1 MFPNIEAIFDNL
13 DAPKTL
19 NLDAFAKVC
28 HCYNN
33 FGKKG
38 SKDWE
43 QSEES
48 PVEVISVQELKC
60 CIYVTDNISCYEE
73 HREEEKFKKIAE
85 VLEHWILQE

>member
-13 DAPKTL
+13 DAPKIL

-43 QSEES
+43 QCEES
-48 PVEVISVQELKC
+48 PVEVTSAQEFNS
-60 CIYVTDNISCYEE
+60 CINVTSNVSCYED
-73 HREEEKFKKIAE
+73 HREDEEEKKTAAVFK
-85 VLEHWILQE
+85 LRILPA